1 MKFILNIC
9 SGISSLIWWILPFIA
24 IHFLLLAV
32 RKEKLLYEIIAIIAF
47 TIMFAN
53 LEYIAINTFNL

>member
-1 MKFILNIC
+1 M
-9 SGISSLIWWILPFIA
+9 IWWILPFIA
-24 IHFLLLAV
+24 IHFLLLAM

-53 LEYIAINTFNL
+53 LEYISINTFNI